1 MNKLNSSG
9 STEDKD
15 EDDGNGDEDEG
26 RDGDVVGQG
35 CATL

>member
-1 MNKLNSSG
+1 MKKLYSSG

-15 EDDGNGDEDEG
+15 EDDGNGDED
-26 RDGDVVGQG
+26 RDRDVVGQG